1 MEQQKSTDVLLMELM
16 GLALGWEFEGAP
28 EHRALVKS
36 LYQAAQEERK
46 AANSRFLHLSEK
58 QALCEKEIDSLRAKL
73 ENIEAAT
80 EDSQHAEIG
89 KKTLNEVERDG
100 NSRGGSIHD
109 VQWDPEK
116 EDRLSEN
123 FAEIVA
129 TRDRRIEELEEQNR
143 RQARRIE
150 FLESKQAEA
159 DRRESVANR
168 SESTCTACRS
178 PDYSN
183 SEGQRP
189 AARPKENAAAVAA
202 AKAAVAKHRVYFV
215 PAPIPPKYLQQP
227 QVERDNGMALRAM
240 LALEKPS
247 QVMAVDCFPGREWK
261 LSACELPK
269 QKTEEESAGIKGEAE
284 TDEKDQ
290 KAVALSPEHAQVQ
303 DPTILQ
309 DRLKS
314 GRSSSH
320 AGVSSVL
327 EFGLDADKGRKR
339 SLPLNESGKDWVWRK
354 AICEYCWTHSTLC
367 DFQG

>member
-1 MEQQKSTDVLLMELM
+1 MDVPTTISSAITALQTHVGTLQRSLEDQVNKFRSENSHLL
-16 GLALGWEFEGAP
+16 
-28 EHRALVKS
+28 
-36 LYQAAQEERK
+36 AQ
-46 AANSRFLHLSEK
+46 SEK
-58 QALCEKEIDSLRAKL
+58 
-73 ENIEAAT
+73 
-80 EDSQHAEIG
+80 
-89 KKTLNEVERDG
+89 
-100 NSRGGSIHD
+100 
-109 VQWDPEK
+109 
-116 EDRLSEN
+116 
-123 FAEIVA
+123 FAEIVV

-183 SEGQRP
+183 PEGQRP

-215 PAPIPPKYLQQP
+215 PAPIAPKYLQQP
-227 QVERDNGMALRAM
+227 QVERDNGMALRVM

-247 QVMAVDCFPGREWK
+247 QVMAVDCFPGREWR

-354 AICEYCWTHSTLC
+354 AIYEYCWTHSTLC
-367 DFQG
+367 DFQGAAPARA